1 MTDML
6 QQVKKTILEHSL
18 LQPGDKVLVAL
29 SGGADSVCL
38 LDCMLCLTEELNIK
52 VFAAHVNHCLRGE
65 ASDGDEAFVRD
76 LCQLR
81 NVPLFTCRKDIHAL
95 AAEKKIGTEAAGR
108 LVRYEFFESVLQ
120 AKGLQKI
127 ATAHH
132 ANDTVETVLMRL
144 IRGTGPLGLGGIPY
158 QNETVI
164 RPLLD
169 VTRTEIEAYLKE
181 KALSF
186 RTDRTNFE
194 TVYTRNRVRH
204 ELIPFL
210 EKEFN
215 PNFQKN
221 FREQIRLYSANS
233 AYIKKEAE
241 TLFSRLVKQ
250 ASAGYGFSCKALLLE
265 DAFLVSV
272 MLHQTIMQLTD
283 TQEILQ
289 HHIDAVMSIVQKGS
303 GAVSLPDN
311 VIAEICHG
319 VLFLRKDTEKV
330 TFCYP
335 IEPGSEIY
343 LAEIDTTITCYKVD
357 AVPTKYDN
365 NTMYLAADTVN
376 GKVLTVRSRT
386 EGDFFYPIGME
397 GRKKLQDYF
406 VDQKVPYFLRDTIP
420 VVTVNDEIAWVA
432 GYRGDRRFV
441 ASKDN
446 NASLCVKL
454 HRGKNSEK
462 LRKRR

>member
-1 MTDML
+1 MTNML
-6 QQVKKTILEHSL
+6 QQVKKTILEHNL
-18 LQPGDKVLVAL
+18 LQPGDRVLVAL

-38 LDCMLCLTEELNIK
+38 LDCLLCLAEELNIK

-65 ASDGDEAFVRD
+65 EADDDEAFVRE
-76 LCQLR
+76 LCQLCD
-81 NVPLFTCRKDIHAL
+81 VPLFTCTKDVHAL
-95 AAEKKIGTEAAGR
+95 AAVKKIGTEAAGR

-120 AKGLQKI
+120 ENGLHKI

-144 IRGTGPLGLGGIPY
+144 LRGTGPLGLSGIPY
-158 QNETVI
+158 QNGRVI

-169 VTRTEIEAYLKE
+169 VTRIEIEAYLEE
-181 KALSF
+181 KRLSF

-194 TVYTRNRVRH
+194 ALYTRNRIRH

-241 TLFSRLVKQ
+241 TLFSRLAKQ
-250 ASAGYGFSCKALLLE
+250 ISAGHGFSCEALLLE
-265 DAFLVSV
+265 DVFLVSV
-272 MLHQTIMQLTD
+272 MLHQAIMQLTD
-283 TQEILQ
+283 TREILQ
-289 HHIDAVMSIVQKGS
+289 HHIDAVISIVQKGS
-303 GAVSLPDN
+303 GAVSLPGN
-311 VIAEICHG
+311 VVAEICHG
-319 VLFLRKDTEKV
+319 VLYLRKDTEKV
-330 TFCYP
+330 TFCYL

-343 LAEIDTTITCYKVD
+343 LEEIEATITCYKAN
-357 AVPTKYDN
+357 AVPEKHDS
-365 NTMYLAADTVN
+365 NTICLDVEKVN
-376 GKVLTVRSRT
+376 GKKLTVRSRT

-397 GRKKLQDYF
+397 GRKKLQDFF
-406 VDQKVPYFLRDTIP
+406 VDQKIPYFLRDSIP
-420 VVTVNDEIAWVA
+420 IVTVNDEVAWVA

-454 HRGKNSEK
+454 HRGKK
-462 LRKRR
+462 Q